1 MPFVK
6 EVGGQRLIE
15 VEGHEAE
22 LKTILQSQLPDYA
35 RLQQSYPYPSMVNRN
50 TDLDVWKAKASR
62 LHLEGNRVK
71 FRAAELTTAIA
82 ESCPEAFDA
91 PSLCVYLKRVMFSKI
106 HFESYSDLDF
116 PVTEEMFKQI
126 WLERLKEDKGYGE
139 TLRHAVKNYTS
150 ASSTVA
156 DLVESLAEHM
166 NLTSDPKTLIN
177 AFNQNGQG
185 TSEDV
190 RSYMFRKHQ
199 ESRTIM
205 IDGQYDKGELV
216 EIVIRGMREEEA
228 LKHRLLRKFRD
239 NEIENFVHLKKHI
252 TTELLET
259 KGATSEPIEQVNF
272 TSGFQQPTSSQQQQ
286 STTDRK
292 NNRHRY
298 INLYK
303 VPHLNWPKNNEIPL
317 HLHKEGKLYTRS
329 WAVYTE
335 EDGAGDEGRI
345 TTFVIVTPTSSNLS
359 PSAMDMCLP
368 HAKSGILGRHAPL
381 LEKTDG

>member
-6 EVGGQRLIE
+6 EVGRQRLIE

-82 ESCPEAFDA
+82 ESCHEAFGA
-91 PSLCVYLKRVMFSKI
+91 PSLCVYLKRAMFSKI
-106 HFESYSDLDF
+106 RFESYSDLDF

-166 NLTSDPKTLIN
+166 NLTSDPKALIN
-177 AFNQNGQG
+177 AFNQNG
-185 TSEDV
+185 
-190 RSYMFRKHQ
+190 
-199 ESRTIM
+199 
-205 IDGQYDKGELV
+205 
-216 EIVIRGMREEEA
+216 
-228 LKHRLLRKFRD
+228 
-239 NEIENFVHLKKHI
+239 
-252 TTELLET
+252 
-259 KGATSEPIEQVNF
+259 
-272 TSGFQQPTSSQQQQ
+272 
-286 STTDRK
+286 
-292 NNRHRY
+292 
-298 INLYK
+298 
-303 VPHLNWPKNNEIPL
+303 
-317 HLHKEGKLYTRS
+317 
-329 WAVYTE
+329 
-335 EDGAGDEGRI
+335 
-345 TTFVIVTPTSSNLS
+345 
-359 PSAMDMCLP
+359 
-368 HAKSGILGRHAPL
+368 
-381 LEKTDG
+381 